1 MTSEHDNID
10 DFGLPPGRDCPAC
23 GQPLEPGHIDDSIAL
38 VWLCPSHG
46 LIDRTTSPFSDPQ

>member
-1 MTSEHDNID
+1 MNEHDDIND
-10 DFGLPPGRDCPAC
+10 DGLPPGRDCPAC

-46 LIDRTTSPFSDPQ
+46 LIETTPDPFSQDQ